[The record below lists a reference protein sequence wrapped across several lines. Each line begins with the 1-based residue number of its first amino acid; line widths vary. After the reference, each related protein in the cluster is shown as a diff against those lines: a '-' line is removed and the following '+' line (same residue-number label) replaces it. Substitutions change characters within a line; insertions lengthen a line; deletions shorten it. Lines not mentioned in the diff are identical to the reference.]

1 MARFYAKFDHGNVTS
16 LNPDEHG
23 KRFDKYVIA
32 ANSASGALLRNGLI
46 SSRSILSAD
55 AYASINTANQ
65 DGALGIIIPSD
76 VITRGSPNT
85 TWTNLY
91 TSSVAGIVWPS
102 DPRTRPPSASILSTD
117 VSIIGPSS
125 PADPGQVTDSLYV
138 AAASALNDVISN
150 IRVSSAG
157 AASGP
162 NTRLGNSG
170 SYTLLSLFHDHDTQ
184 YFAWD
189 DFTPGT
195 PQSRPTINI
204 QDTGPSGSV
213 LLTGLG
219 GSSIYQ
225 FSADKEATVHVRVS
239 GVVRTT
245 TTPPVNNYF
254 FDVSETLNTGSIQ
267 SSTMNFAATIS
278 TGDDFTAS
286 IFVTYIYD
294 PLSSSFF
301 PYPSSGSTRSDYDVS
316 GSVGTQI

>member
-1 MARFYAKFDHGNVTS
+1 MGRFYAKFDHGNVGALDTAVQ
-16 LNPDEHG
+16 G

-46 SSRSILSAD
+46 ASRSVLSAD
-55 AYASINTANQ
+55 AYTSINPANQ
-65 DGALGIIIPSD
+65 NGALGIIIPHD

-91 TSSVAGIVWPS
+91 TSSVAGIVWPA

-125 PADPGQVTDSLYV
+125 PTDSGQVTDSLYV
-138 AAASALNDVISN
+138 AAASALNDVLSN

-162 NTRLGNSG
+162 TTRLGNSG
-170 SYTLLSLFHDHDTQ
+170 SYTLLSLWHDHDTQ

-195 PQSRPTINI
+195 LQARPTINI

-213 LLTGLG
+213 LLTGL
-219 GSSIYQ
+219 SNYQ
-225 FSADKEATVHVRVS
+225 FAADSEANIHVRVS

-245 TTPPVNNYF
+245 TTSPVNNYF
-254 FDVSETLNTGSIQ
+254 FDVSEVLNTGSVQ

-278 TGDDFTAS
+278 NGDEFTAS
-286 IFVTYIYD
+286 VYVTYVYD
-294 PLSSSFF
+294 PMSSSFF
-301 PYPSSGSTRSDYDVS
+301 PYPSTGSTRSDLNVS
-316 GSVGTQI
+316 GSVGTLL